1 MGYRGGCIVV
11 FVVVGFD
18 KAVAVVAQGFFGFLV
33 GHEVGGG
40 TVPAFSPVEGVVAAT
55 YGYQIADVDRAAEEF
70 KAVIGTFVGLA
81 VLYGGAIAYT
91 VESDTVGFVLTVE
104 GIAAVFHTHV
114 FQRARIVGIVVAAIN
129 GTADFGTSFTSFGI
143 GVCLAA
149 DVDTAPGTRFFLFA
163 GHDDRSVG
171 GTDGIDFTALF
182 HEDVVHDVVVDGDNF
197 HTGFDVQCGTVLY
210 DVFAAQ
216 FVGAAGGQR
225 YVGGNGTFQGRAVFD
240 FIAVSIVAVAAIVVV
255 VIAAAGGEDRHSGY
269 QSQRVGFPF
278 RCFHNSIVF

>member
-1 MGYRGGCIVV
+1 M
-11 FVVVGFD
+11 
-18 KAVAVVAQGFFGFLV
+18 
-33 GHEVGGG
+33 
-40 TVPAFSPVEGVVAAT
+40 
-55 YGYQIADVDRAAEEF
+55 
-70 KAVIGTFVGLA
+70 
-81 VLYGGAIAYT
+81 
-91 VESDTVGFVLTVE
+91 LTVE

-114 FQRARIVGIVVAAIN
+114 FQRARIVGIVVAAIS
-129 GTADFGTSFTSFGI
+129 GTAYLGAALTAFGI
-143 GVCLAA
+143 GVGLAA
-149 DVDTAPGTRFFLFA
+149 DMDAAPSSRLFLFRS
-163 GHDDRSVG
+163 HDNGGGG